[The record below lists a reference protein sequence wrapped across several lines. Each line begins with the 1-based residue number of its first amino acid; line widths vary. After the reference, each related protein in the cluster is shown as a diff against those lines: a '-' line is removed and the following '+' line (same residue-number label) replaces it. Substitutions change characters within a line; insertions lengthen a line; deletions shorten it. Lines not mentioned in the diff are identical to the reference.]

1 MKRKNEVQTQVEQIQ
16 VGVTRLKE
24 DLTRGQVNMKDV
36 VERMTFI
43 EKQVDHILNLIEL
56 ED

>member
-1 MKRKNEVQTQVEQIQ
+1 MKRKNEVQTQVDQIQ
-16 VGVTRLKE
+16 DWVTRLKE

-43 EKQVDHILNLIEL
+43 KKQVDHILNLIEL